1 MDRAAKREYNRLVES
16 AVDAVPT
23 NAPKPVLNFMRKKVK
38 RVLSYG
44 ADHYLNEFNLMAHL
58 WALLGYQNSV
68 SCLCQALLLRGVH
81 DESVYAPNS
90 ITRAFLAW
98 PAEYTNLIGYAH
110 LFNRTTTPFLT
121 LSKEVEPIYSTDDPT
136 TRKMFGTPGHPG
148 NSFSNA
154 PIQMTRMVIDE
165 MIQLSA
171 FRLSAVGNDFGW
183 DRARFD
189 QELETDAYA
198 MRIVL
203 GADPAKPSL
212 PQDLNVTIP
221 EGFTTFHDSVG
232 PNLPAPGLQHLPPP
246 NPTPPGLFPPDWFT
260 TPTPSPTPTNPPVAT
275 PSAPTVQATSPSEPE
290 ESLPPMDPQNLDS
303 VWDRIEAL
311 LGDDAE
317 DLLNPAATDEEINE
331 LETQLNQ
338 QLPTDVR
345 DSLKRHNGM
354 DADHDDIPGTRLLS
368 TEDIYEEWDANN
380 DAYADTNDDVLNH
393 PEIAADVI
401 GFPDG
406 LTQPGIWNTTW
417 IPITADGLG
426 NNMVTDLNPGPN
438 GTTGQILTINHD
450 QPHTG
455 PTHPNLT
462 HLLSTWATNLNT

>member
-1 MDRAAKREYNRLVES
+1 
-16 AVDAVPT
+16 
-23 NAPKPVLNFMRKKVK
+23 
-38 RVLSYG
+38 
-44 ADHYLNEFNLMAHL
+44 
-58 WALLGYQNSV
+58 
-68 SCLCQALLLRGVH
+68 
-81 DESVYAPNS
+81 
-90 ITRAFLAW
+90 
-98 PAEYTNLIGYAH
+98 
-110 LFNRTTTPFLT
+110 
-121 LSKEVEPIYSTDDPT
+121 
-136 TRKMFGTPGHPG
+136 
-148 NSFSNA
+148 
-154 PIQMTRMVIDE
+154 MVIDE

-189 QELETDAYA
+189 QELETDARA

-317 DLLNPAATDEEINE
+317 DLLNPGASDDEINE

-438 GTTGQILTINHD
+438 GTPGQILTINHD